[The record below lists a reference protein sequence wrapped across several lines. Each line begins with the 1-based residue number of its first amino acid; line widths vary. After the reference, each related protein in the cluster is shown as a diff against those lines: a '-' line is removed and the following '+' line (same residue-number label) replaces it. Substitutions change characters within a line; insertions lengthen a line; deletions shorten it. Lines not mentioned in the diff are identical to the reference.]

1 MTSFGVQGGLRQAVR
16 ARLGLAGRI
25 IRLPIHQA
33 TEHDAR
39 WPGGNEASE
48 GDECAA
54 WSPDGREMPP
64 GDADVRRPRATMLA
78 SSSSTTVGAASTPP
92 PMASLVIG
100 APTMS
105 AGARGR
111 LENLPAC

>member
-1 MTSFGVQGGLRQAVR
+1 VR

-25 IRLPIHQA
+25 IRLSIHQA
-33 TEHDAR
+33 TERRAR

-54 WSPDGREMPP
+54 WSTDGSEMPP

-78 SSSSTTVGAASTPP
+78 SSPSTTVGAVSMPP
-92 PMASLVIG
+92 PMASVVTV

-105 AGARGR
+105 AVSRGR
-111 LENLPAC
+111 PKNGPAC